1 VPEVGLLEGKAR
13 AADRLMMPDPDMAR
27 DTAVKLSIK
36 DWSW

>member
-1 VPEVGLLEGKAR
+1 
-13 AADRLMMPDPDMAR
+13 MMPDPDMAR